1 MRRAARSRCKKH
13 LRHRAFLRSHQSN
26 FIDLQCR
33 LCAHREKSVRAM
45 KRFIE
50 IQSLREGWPIIAF
63 FSLATLAGTFGSAEA
78 LSWLIDY
85 PVSWKQY
92 VLRVVIPLLITPA
105 VVIPLL
111 LMSIRLNKL
120 RSEMDRLART
130 DALTGL
136 PNRRAFFARANEI
149 FALLQGHEPAA
160 VLMVDIDRFKA
171 INDTFGHDAG
181 DAVLKG
187 VAQTILAVAAEC
199 GAHRALAA
207 RIGGEEF
214 AVVIDRFDAAEATA
228 LAEKIC
234 QRVRAC
240 ATVHRTIPI
249 SATVSVG
256 VASRQDAEPIDVVL
270 KAADGAVYE
279 AKHAGRDR
287 VCVASDATI
296 ASGKRVSRDLRN
308 QPRAA

>member
-1 MRRAARSRCKKH
+1 M
-13 LRHRAFLRSHQSN
+13 
-26 FIDLQCR
+26 
-33 LCAHREKSVRAM
+33 KSLL
-45 KRFIE
+45 E
-50 IQSLREGWPIIAF
+50 IQSLREGWRIVVFFMIAA
-63 FSLATLAGTFGSAEA
+63 LAATFASAELLA
-78 LSWLIDY
+78 WLLDY
-85 PVSWKQY
+85 PVNWKQY
-92 VLRVVIPLLITPA
+92 VLRAVIPLVITPA

-111 LMSIRLNKL
+111 IMNIRLN
-120 RSEMDRLART
+120 RMRHEMDRLART
-130 DALTGL
+130 DTLTGL
-136 PNRRAFFARANEI
+136 PNRRAFFARANDI

-160 VLMVDIDRFKA
+160 VLMVDIDKFKA
-171 INDTFGHDAG
+171 INDTHGHDAG

-234 QRVRAC
+234 NRVRAC
-240 ATVHRTIPI
+240 ATVHQAIPI

-256 VASRQDAEPIDVVL
+256 VALRQDVEPIDVVL
-270 KAADGAVYE
+270 KAADSAVYE

-287 VCVASDATI
+287 FCVAS
-296 ASGKRVSRDLRN
+296 ASTVTSGRGASRDLRN
-308 QPRAA
+308 HPRAA

>member
-1 MRRAARSRCKKH
+1 MRR
-13 LRHRAFLRSHQSN
+13 FL
-26 FIDLQCR
+26 
-33 LCAHREKSVRAM
+33 
-45 KRFIE
+45 E
-50 IQSLREGWPIIAF
+50 IHSLRDGWRIIAF
-63 FSLATLAGTFGSAEA
+63 CMIAALAGTLASAE
-78 LSWLIDY
+78 LISWLIDY
-85 PVSWKQY
+85 PGNWKQY
-92 VLRVVIPLLITPA
+92 ILRAVIPLLITPA

-111 LMSIRLNKL
+111 LMTARLN
-120 RSEMDRLART
+120 RMRAEMDRLART
-130 DALTGL
+130 DTLTGL

-171 INDTFGHDAG
+171 INDTHGHDAG

-234 QRVRAC
+234 NRVRAC
-240 ATVHRTIPI
+240 ATVHQAIPI

-256 VASRQDAEPIDVVL
+256 VALRQDVEPVDIVL
-270 KAADGAVYE
+270 KAADGAVYA

-287 VCVASDATI
+287 YCVATVSTL
-296 ASGKRVSRDLRN
+296 ASSKGVSRDLRK